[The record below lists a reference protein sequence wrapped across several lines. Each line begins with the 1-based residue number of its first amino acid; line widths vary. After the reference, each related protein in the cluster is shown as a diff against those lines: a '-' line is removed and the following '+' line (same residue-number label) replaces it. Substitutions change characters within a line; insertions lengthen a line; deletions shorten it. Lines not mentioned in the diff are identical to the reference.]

1 MVHRTTA
8 LGGASAPGR
17 ETTRVD
23 LAWRSF
29 GDVRLPVLSFGAED
43 GRPVLLLP
51 GLTDGL
57 APITDPNARAQMADP
72 PADLLEDHRVHV
84 VSHRFPVTAPLTT
97 RTLALDAANL
107 LPQLTDRP
115 AVVVG
120 HSMGAMVAQHLA
132 ADRPDLVDSLVLS
145 CTVGRADD
153 GFRAVLAAWDV
164 LVRAERWS
172 DFFAEAIDRSY
183 TGSDRLRRRVAQ
195 RALPLEAPAGELGER
210 HLVLSEACA
219 SHDALDRLSAVTA
232 PTLVLA
238 GARDEV
244 TAPHHAGELGE
255 ALPTATVEVWDG
267 LGHGLPEQV
276 RGRFGRRLRRF
287 LAETRS

>member
-1 MVHRTTA
+1 
-8 LGGASAPGR
+8 
-17 ETTRVD
+17 VD
-23 LAWRSF
+23 LTWRHL
-29 GDVRLPVLSFGAED
+29 GDVRLPVLSFGAEA

-84 VSHRFPVTAPLTT
+84 ASHRFPATAPLTT

-107 LPQLTDRP
+107 LAELTDRP

-132 ADRPDLVDSLVLS
+132 ADRPDLIDCLVLS

-153 GFRAVLAAWDV
+153 GFREVLAAWDV
-164 LVRAERWS
+164 LVRAERWR

-183 TGSDRLRRRVAQ
+183 TGSGRLQRRVAQ
-195 RALPLEAPAGELGER
+195 RVLEVEPPAPGLGDR
-210 HLVLSEACA
+210 HLTLSAACA
-219 SHDALDRLSAVTA
+219 SHDALDRLASVTA

-244 TAPHHAGELGE
+244 TAPHHADELGTV
-255 ALPTATVEVWDG
+255 LPNATVEVWDG

>member
-1 MVHRTTA
+1 MPGPPVS
-8 LGGASAPGR
+8 GGNATVGSPV
-17 ETTRVD
+17 E
-23 LAWRSF
+23 LSWRQL
-29 GDVRLPVLSFGAED
+29 GDVRMPVLTFGAAS

-57 APITDPNARAQMADP
+57 APIIDPNARAQMADP
-72 PADLLEDHRVHV
+72 PADLLEDHLVHV
-84 VSHRFPVTAPLTT
+84 VSHRFPVTPAPTT
-97 RTLALDAANL
+97 RTLATDAATL
-107 LPQLTDRP
+107 LDELTDRP
-115 AVVVG
+115 AVIVG

-132 ADRPDLVDSLVLS
+132 ADRPDLVDCLVLS

-153 GFRAVLAAWDV
+153 GFRQVLAAWDT
-164 LVRAERWS
+164 LVRAERWRE
-172 DFFAEAIDRSY
+172 FFAEAIDRSY

-195 RALPLEAPAGELGER
+195 RVLPVEPPAAGLGER
-210 HLVLSEACA
+210 HLALSSACA
-219 SHDALDRLSAVTA
+219 SHDALERLATVHA

-244 TAPHHAGELGE
+244 TAPHHASELAD
-255 ALPTATVEVWDG
+255 ALPAATVEVWDG

-276 RGRFGRRLRRF
+276 RGRFGRRVRRF